1 MKLMLDKCTD
11 AELMWGCAFAY
22 DVPSH
27 QDGGG
32 SSTIYVRLREDRRS
46 VDVVAV
52 MDEGHGSDNVVRQEL
67 DGISRLLGKD
77 YNGANER
84 MHLCPMCCSADMFV
98 RLGAAH
104 AFHMQELDGGGV
116 LQCSRYHVVTVA
128 DGYARNFLLPNG
140 NAIAWS
146 QGGEKQIQGIR
157 RARTAREIRDLDHAK
172 QIKSSLEANE
182 ITVKVKVGSE
192 GRLFGSVT
200 DKDVAAS
207 IKAAVGVDVDRHRI
221 KMDKHIKLVG
231 KYVAK
236 VSLQGSV
243 VANVTVDVVPA

>member
-1 MKLMLDKCTD
+1 MKLILT
-11 AELMWGCAFAY
+11 
-22 DVPSH
+22 
-27 QDGGG
+27 
-32 SSTIYVRLREDRRS
+32 RE
-46 VDVVAV
+46 VN
-52 MDEGHGSDNVVRQEL
+52 G
-67 DGISRLLGKD
+67 LGQPGD
-77 YNGANER
+77 
-84 MHLCPMCCSADMFV
+84 
-98 RLGAAH
+98 
-104 AFHMQELDGGGV
+104 
-116 LQCSRYHVVTVA
+116 VVTVA

-243 VANVTVDVVPA
+243 VADVTVDVVPA

>member
-1 MKLMLDKCTD
+1 MKLILT
-11 AELMWGCAFAY
+11 
-22 DVPSH
+22 
-27 QDGGG
+27 
-32 SSTIYVRLREDRRS
+32 RE
-46 VDVVAV
+46 VN
-52 MDEGHGSDNVVRQEL
+52 G
-67 DGISRLLGKD
+67 LGQPGD
-77 YNGANER
+77 
-84 MHLCPMCCSADMFV
+84 
-98 RLGAAH
+98 
-104 AFHMQELDGGGV
+104 
-116 LQCSRYHVVTVA
+116 VVTVA

-157 RARTAREIRDLDHAK
+157 RARTSREIRDLDHAK

-221 KMDKHIKLVG
+221 KIDKHIKLVG

>member
-1 MKLMLDKCTD
+1 MKLILT
-11 AELMWGCAFAY
+11 
-22 DVPSH
+22 
-27 QDGGG
+27 
-32 SSTIYVRLREDRRS
+32 RE
-46 VDVVAV
+46 VN
-52 MDEGHGSDNVVRQEL
+52 G
-67 DGISRLLGKD
+67 LGQPGD
-77 YNGANER
+77 
-84 MHLCPMCCSADMFV
+84 
-98 RLGAAH
+98 
-104 AFHMQELDGGGV
+104 
-116 LQCSRYHVVTVA
+116 VVTVA

-172 QIKSSLEANE
+172 QIKSSLEAND

-243 VANVTVDVVPA
+243 VAEVTVDVVPS

>member
-1 MKLMLDKCTD
+1 MKLILT
-11 AELMWGCAFAY
+11 
-22 DVPSH
+22 
-27 QDGGG
+27 
-32 SSTIYVRLREDRRS
+32 RE
-46 VDVVAV
+46 VN
-52 MDEGHGSDNVVRQEL
+52 G
-67 DGISRLLGKD
+67 LGQPGD
-77 YNGANER
+77 
-84 MHLCPMCCSADMFV
+84 
-98 RLGAAH
+98 
-104 AFHMQELDGGGV
+104 
-116 LQCSRYHVVTVA
+116 VVTVA

-221 KMDKHIKLVG
+221 KIDKHIKLIG

>member
-1 MKLMLDKCTD
+1 MKLILT
-11 AELMWGCAFAY
+11 
-22 DVPSH
+22 
-27 QDGGG
+27 
-32 SSTIYVRLREDRRS
+32 RE
-46 VDVVAV
+46 VN
-52 MDEGHGSDNVVRQEL
+52 G
-67 DGISRLLGKD
+67 LGQPGD
-77 YNGANER
+77 
-84 MHLCPMCCSADMFV
+84 
-98 RLGAAH
+98 
-104 AFHMQELDGGGV
+104 
-116 LQCSRYHVVTVA
+116 VVTVA

-243 VANVTVDVVPA
+243 VAEVTVDVVPA

>member
-1 MKLMLDKCTD
+1 MKLILT
-11 AELMWGCAFAY
+11 
-22 DVPSH
+22 
-27 QDGGG
+27 
-32 SSTIYVRLREDRRS
+32 RE
-46 VDVVAV
+46 VN
-52 MDEGHGSDNVVRQEL
+52 G
-67 DGISRLLGKD
+67 LGQPGD
-77 YNGANER
+77 
-84 MHLCPMCCSADMFV
+84 
-98 RLGAAH
+98 
-104 AFHMQELDGGGV
+104 
-116 LQCSRYHVVTVA
+116 VVTVA

-172 QIKSSLEANE
+172 QIKSSLEAND
-182 ITVKVKVGSE
+182 IIVKVKVGSE

-243 VANVTVDVVPA
+243 VAEVTVDVVPA

>member
-1 MKLMLDKCTD
+1 MKLILT
-11 AELMWGCAFAY
+11 
-22 DVPSH
+22 
-27 QDGGG
+27 
-32 SSTIYVRLREDRRS
+32 RE
-46 VDVVAV
+46 VN
-52 MDEGHGSDNVVRQEL
+52 G
-67 DGISRLLGKD
+67 LGQPGD
-77 YNGANER
+77 
-84 MHLCPMCCSADMFV
+84 
-98 RLGAAH
+98 
-104 AFHMQELDGGGV
+104 
-116 LQCSRYHVVTVA
+116 VVTVA

-172 QIKSSLEANE
+172 QIKSSLEAND

-207 IKAAVGVDVDRHRI
+207 IKAAIGVDVDRHRI
-221 KMDKHIKLVG
+221 KIDKHIKLIG

>member
-1 MKLMLDKCTD
+1 MKLILT
-11 AELMWGCAFAY
+11 
-22 DVPSH
+22 
-27 QDGGG
+27 
-32 SSTIYVRLREDRRS
+32 RE
-46 VDVVAV
+46 VN
-52 MDEGHGSDNVVRQEL
+52 G
-67 DGISRLLGKD
+67 LGQPGD
-77 YNGANER
+77 
-84 MHLCPMCCSADMFV
+84 
-98 RLGAAH
+98 
-104 AFHMQELDGGGV
+104 
-116 LQCSRYHVVTVA
+116 VVTVA

-146 QGGEKQIQGIR
+146 QGGEKQIEGIR

-172 QIKSSLEANE
+172 QIKSSLEAND
-182 ITVKVKVGSE
+182 IIVKVKVGSE

-243 VANVTVDVVPA
+243 VADVTVDVVPA

>member
-1 MKLMLDKCTD
+1 MKLILT
-11 AELMWGCAFAY
+11 
-22 DVPSH
+22 
-27 QDGGG
+27 
-32 SSTIYVRLREDRRS
+32 RE
-46 VDVVAV
+46 V
-52 MDEGHGSDNVVRQEL
+52 N
-67 DGISRLLGKD
+67 GIGQPGD
-77 YNGANER
+77 
-84 MHLCPMCCSADMFV
+84 
-98 RLGAAH
+98 
-104 AFHMQELDGGGV
+104 
-116 LQCSRYHVVTVA
+116 VVTVA

-146 QGGEKQIQGIR
+146 QGGEKQIEGIR

-172 QIKSSLEANE
+172 QIKSSLEAND
-182 ITVKVKVGSE
+182 IIVKVKVGSE

-243 VANVTVDVVPA
+243 IADVTVDVVPA

>member
-1 MKLMLDKCTD
+1 MKLILT
-11 AELMWGCAFAY
+11 
-22 DVPSH
+22 
-27 QDGGG
+27 
-32 SSTIYVRLREDRRS
+32 RE
-46 VDVVAV
+46 VN
-52 MDEGHGSDNVVRQEL
+52 G
-67 DGISRLLGKD
+67 LGQPGD
-77 YNGANER
+77 
-84 MHLCPMCCSADMFV
+84 
-98 RLGAAH
+98 
-104 AFHMQELDGGGV
+104 
-116 LQCSRYHVVTVA
+116 VVTVA

-146 QGGEKQIQGIR
+146 QGGEKQIEGIR

-172 QIKSSLEANE
+172 QIKSSLEAND
-182 ITVKVKVGSE
+182 IIVKVKVGSE

-243 VANVTVDVVPA
+243 VAEVTVDVVPA

>member
-1 MKLMLDKCTD
+1 MKLILT
-11 AELMWGCAFAY
+11 
-22 DVPSH
+22 
-27 QDGGG
+27 
-32 SSTIYVRLREDRRS
+32 RE
-46 VDVVAV
+46 VN
-52 MDEGHGSDNVVRQEL
+52 G
-67 DGISRLLGKD
+67 LGQPGD
-77 YNGANER
+77 
-84 MHLCPMCCSADMFV
+84 
-98 RLGAAH
+98 
-104 AFHMQELDGGGV
+104 
-116 LQCSRYHVVTVA
+116 VVTVA

-172 QIKSSLEANE
+172 QIKSSLEAND
-182 ITVKVKVGSE
+182 IIVKVKVGSE

-243 VANVTVDVVPA
+243 VANVAVDVVPA

>member
-1 MKLMLDKCTD
+1 MKLILT
-11 AELMWGCAFAY
+11 
-22 DVPSH
+22 
-27 QDGGG
+27 
-32 SSTIYVRLREDRRS
+32 RE
-46 VDVVAV
+46 VN
-52 MDEGHGSDNVVRQEL
+52 G
-67 DGISRLLGKD
+67 LGQPGD
-77 YNGANER
+77 
-84 MHLCPMCCSADMFV
+84 
-98 RLGAAH
+98 
-104 AFHMQELDGGGV
+104 
-116 LQCSRYHVVTVA
+116 VVTVA

-243 VANVTVDVVPA
+243 VANVTVDVVSA

>member
-1 MKLMLDKCTD
+1 MKLILT
-11 AELMWGCAFAY
+11 
-22 DVPSH
+22 
-27 QDGGG
+27 
-32 SSTIYVRLREDRRS
+32 RE
-46 VDVVAV
+46 VN
-52 MDEGHGSDNVVRQEL
+52 G
-67 DGISRLLGKD
+67 LGQPGD
-77 YNGANER
+77 
-84 MHLCPMCCSADMFV
+84 
-98 RLGAAH
+98 
-104 AFHMQELDGGGV
+104 
-116 LQCSRYHVVTVA
+116 VVTVA

-221 KMDKHIKLVG
+221 KIDKHIKLIG

-243 VANVTVDVVPA
+243 VAEVTVDVVPA

>member
-1 MKLMLDKCTD
+1 MKLILT
-11 AELMWGCAFAY
+11 
-22 DVPSH
+22 
-27 QDGGG
+27 
-32 SSTIYVRLREDRRS
+32 RE
-46 VDVVAV
+46 VN
-52 MDEGHGSDNVVRQEL
+52 G
-67 DGISRLLGKD
+67 LGQPGD
-77 YNGANER
+77 
-84 MHLCPMCCSADMFV
+84 
-98 RLGAAH
+98 
-104 AFHMQELDGGGV
+104 
-116 LQCSRYHVVTVA
+116 VVTVA

-172 QIKSSLEANE
+172 QIKSSLEAND

-243 VANVTVDVVPA
+243 VAEVTVDVVPA

>member
-1 MKLMLDKCTD
+1 MKLILT
-11 AELMWGCAFAY
+11 
-22 DVPSH
+22 
-27 QDGGG
+27 
-32 SSTIYVRLREDRRS
+32 RE
-46 VDVVAV
+46 VN
-52 MDEGHGSDNVVRQEL
+52 G
-67 DGISRLLGKD
+67 LGQPGD
-77 YNGANER
+77 
-84 MHLCPMCCSADMFV
+84 
-98 RLGAAH
+98 
-104 AFHMQELDGGGV
+104 
-116 LQCSRYHVVTVA
+116 VVTVA

-172 QIKSSLEANE
+172 QIKSSLEAND
-182 ITVKVKVGSE
+182 IIVKVKVGSE

>member
-1 MKLMLDKCTD
+1 MKLILT
-11 AELMWGCAFAY
+11 
-22 DVPSH
+22 
-27 QDGGG
+27 
-32 SSTIYVRLREDRRS
+32 RE
-46 VDVVAV
+46 VN
-52 MDEGHGSDNVVRQEL
+52 G
-67 DGISRLLGKD
+67 LGQPGD
-77 YNGANER
+77 
-84 MHLCPMCCSADMFV
+84 
-98 RLGAAH
+98 
-104 AFHMQELDGGGV
+104 
-116 LQCSRYHVVTVA
+116 VVTVA

-140 NAIAWS
+140 TAIAWS
-146 QGGEKQIQGIR
+146 LGGEKQIQGIR

-172 QIKSSLEANE
+172 QIKSSLEAND

-221 KMDKHIKLVG
+221 KIDKHIKLIG

>member
-1 MKLMLDKCTD
+1 MKLILT
-11 AELMWGCAFAY
+11 
-22 DVPSH
+22 
-27 QDGGG
+27 
-32 SSTIYVRLREDRRS
+32 RE
-46 VDVVAV
+46 VN
-52 MDEGHGSDNVVRQEL
+52 G
-67 DGISRLLGKD
+67 LGQPGD
-77 YNGANER
+77 
-84 MHLCPMCCSADMFV
+84 
-98 RLGAAH
+98 
-104 AFHMQELDGGGV
+104 
-116 LQCSRYHVVTVA
+116 VVTVA

-192 GRLFGSVT
+192 GRLFGSGT

-243 VANVTVDVVPA
+243 VAEVTVDVVPA

>member
-1 MKLMLDKCTD
+1 MKLILT
-11 AELMWGCAFAY
+11 
-22 DVPSH
+22 
-27 QDGGG
+27 
-32 SSTIYVRLREDRRS
+32 RE
-46 VDVVAV
+46 VN
-52 MDEGHGSDNVVRQEL
+52 G
-67 DGISRLLGKD
+67 LGQPGD
-77 YNGANER
+77 
-84 MHLCPMCCSADMFV
+84 
-98 RLGAAH
+98 
-104 AFHMQELDGGGV
+104 
-116 LQCSRYHVVTVA
+116 VVTVA

-172 QIKSSLEANE
+172 QIKSSLEAND

-207 IKAAVGVDVDRHRI
+207 IKAAIGVDVDRHRI
-221 KMDKHIKLVG
+221 KIDKHIKLIG

-243 VANVTVDVVPA
+243 VAKVTVDVVPA

>member
-1 MKLMLDKCTD
+1 MKLILT
-11 AELMWGCAFAY
+11 
-22 DVPSH
+22 
-27 QDGGG
+27 
-32 SSTIYVRLREDRRS
+32 RE
-46 VDVVAV
+46 VN
-52 MDEGHGSDNVVRQEL
+52 G
-67 DGISRLLGKD
+67 LGQPGD
-77 YNGANER
+77 
-84 MHLCPMCCSADMFV
+84 
-98 RLGAAH
+98 
-104 AFHMQELDGGGV
+104 
-116 LQCSRYHVVTVA
+116 VVTVA

-172 QIKSSLEANE
+172 QIKSSLEAND

-221 KMDKHIKLVG
+221 KIDKHIKLVG

>member
-1 MKLMLDKCTD
+1 MKLILT
-11 AELMWGCAFAY
+11 
-22 DVPSH
+22 
-27 QDGGG
+27 
-32 SSTIYVRLREDRRS
+32 RE
-46 VDVVAV
+46 VN
-52 MDEGHGSDNVVRQEL
+52 G
-67 DGISRLLGKD
+67 LGQPGD
-77 YNGANER
+77 
-84 MHLCPMCCSADMFV
+84 
-98 RLGAAH
+98 
-104 AFHMQELDGGGV
+104 
-116 LQCSRYHVVTVA
+116 VVTVA

-207 IKAAVGVDVDRHRI
+207 IKTAVGVDVDRHRI

>member
-1 MKLMLDKCTD
+1 MKLILT
-11 AELMWGCAFAY
+11 
-22 DVPSH
+22 
-27 QDGGG
+27 
-32 SSTIYVRLREDRRS
+32 RE
-46 VDVVAV
+46 VN
-52 MDEGHGSDNVVRQEL
+52 G
-67 DGISRLLGKD
+67 LGQPGD
-77 YNGANER
+77 
-84 MHLCPMCCSADMFV
+84 
-98 RLGAAH
+98 
-104 AFHMQELDGGGV
+104 
-116 LQCSRYHVVTVA
+116 VVTVA

-157 RARTAREIRDLDHAK
+157 RARTARQIRDLDHAK
-172 QIKSSLEANE
+172 QIKSSLEAND

-243 VANVTVDVVPA
+243 VAEVTVDVVPA

>member
-1 MKLMLDKCTD
+1 MKLILT
-11 AELMWGCAFAY
+11 
-22 DVPSH
+22 
-27 QDGGG
+27 
-32 SSTIYVRLREDRRS
+32 RE
-46 VDVVAV
+46 VN
-52 MDEGHGSDNVVRQEL
+52 G
-67 DGISRLLGKD
+67 LGQPGD
-77 YNGANER
+77 
-84 MHLCPMCCSADMFV
+84 
-98 RLGAAH
+98 
-104 AFHMQELDGGGV
+104 
-116 LQCSRYHVVTVA
+116 VVTVA

-172 QIKSSLEANE
+172 QIKSSLEAND

-221 KMDKHIKLVG
+221 KIDKHIKLVG

-243 VANVTVDVVPA
+243 VANVTVDVVSA